1 MKKRIIYQIYYNIIN
16 TMSRRNN
23 RSSSEQTADID
34 MTPMLDIVFI
44 MLIFFIVT
52 TSFVKESGIDVN
64 RPTAQTA
71 TRKEQGN
78 IIVAIKPNG
87 DVWIDKRLVD
97 IRAVRANV
105 ARLHAEQ
112 PLGSVVIAA
121 DKETKVQHLT
131 QVMDQIRLAG
141 IMNASIATEIES
153 K

>member
-1 MKKRIIYQIYYNIIN
+1 M
-16 TMSRRNN
+16 RRRSN
-23 RSSSEQTADID
+23 RSESEQTADID

-78 IIVAIKPNG
+78 IIVAIKSNG
-87 DVWIDKRLVD
+87 DVWIDKRQVD

-105 ARLHAEQ
+105 SRLHAEQ
-112 PLGSVVIAA
+112 PLGSVIIAA
-121 DKETKVQHLT
+121 DKDTKVKALT

-141 IMNASIATEIES
+141 IMNASIATETES

>member
-1 MKKRIIYQIYYNIIN
+1 MRRTANRTSTDQI
-16 TMSRRNN
+16 S
-23 RSSSEQTADID
+23 DID

-71 TRKEQGN
+71 EKKEQGH
-78 IIVAIKPNG
+78 IIVSIKANG
-87 DVWIDKRLVD
+87 EIWIDKRAVD

-105 ARLHAEQ
+105 ARLHSEN
-112 PLGSVVIAA
+112 PLGSVIIAA
-121 DKETKVQHLT
+121 DRDTKTHALV

-141 IMNASIATEIES
+141 ITNASIATEAES

>member
-1 MKKRIIYQIYYNIIN
+1 M
-16 TMSRRNN
+16 RRRSN
-23 RSSSEQTADID
+23 RSSSEQEADID

-87 DVWIDKRLVD
+87 DVWIDKRMID
-97 IRAVRANV
+97 IRAVRANIT
-105 ARLHAEQ
+105 RLHAEQ

-121 DKETKVQHLT
+121 DRETKVKDLT

-141 IMNASIATEIES
+141 IMNASIATESES

>member
-1 MKKRIIYQIYYNIIN
+1 M
-16 TMSRRNN
+16 RRRSN
-23 RSSSEQTADID
+23 RSGSEQTADID

-78 IIVAIKPNG
+78 IIVAIKSNG
-87 DVWIDKRLVD
+87 DVWIDKRQVD

-105 ARLHAEQ
+105 SRLHAEQ

-121 DKETKVQHLT
+121 DKDTKVKALT

-141 IMNASIATEIES
+141 IMNASIATETES

>member
-1 MKKRIIYQIYYNIIN
+1 M
-16 TMSRRNN
+16 RRRSN
-23 RSSSEQTADID
+23 RSGSEQTADID

-78 IIVAIKPNG
+78 IIVAIKSNG

-105 ARLHAEQ
+105 SRLHAEQ

-121 DKETKVQHLT
+121 DKDAKVKDLT

-141 IMNASIATEIES
+141 IMNASIATETES

>member
-1 MKKRIIYQIYYNIIN
+1 M
-16 TMSRRNN
+16 RRRSN
-23 RSSSEQTADID
+23 RSNGEQTADID

-78 IIVAIKPNG
+78 IIVGIKANG

-105 ARLHAEQ
+105 SRLHAEQ
-112 PLGSVVIAA
+112 PLGAVVIAA
-121 DKETKVQHLT
+121 DKDTKVKVLT

-141 IMNASIATEIES
+141 IMNASIATETES

>member
-1 MKKRIIYQIYYNIIN
+1 
-16 TMSRRNN
+16 
-23 RSSSEQTADID
+23 
-34 MTPMLDIVFI
+34 

-78 IIVAIKPNG
+78 IIVAIKSNG

-105 ARLHAEQ
+105 SRLHAEQ

-121 DKETKVQHLT
+121 DKDAKVKDLT
-131 QVMDQIRLAG
+131 LVMDQIRLAG
-141 IMNASIATEIES
+141 IMNASIATETES

>member
-1 MKKRIIYQIYYNIIN
+1 M
-16 TMSRRNN
+16 RRRSN
-23 RSSSEQTADID
+23 RSNGEQAADID

-78 IIVAIKPNG
+78 IIVGIKANG

-105 ARLHAEQ
+105 SRLHAEQ
-112 PLGSVVIAA
+112 PLGAVVIAA
-121 DKETKVQHLT
+121 DKDTKVKVLT

-141 IMNASIATEIES
+141 IMNASIATETES

>member
-1 MKKRIIYQIYYNIIN
+1 MRRTTSRSTSDQI
-16 TMSRRNN
+16 S
-23 RSSSEQTADID
+23 DID

-71 TRKEQGN
+71 EKKEQAN
-78 IIVAIKPNG
+78 IIVSIKANG
-87 DVWIDKRLVD
+87 EIWIDKRMVD
-97 IRAVRANV
+97 VRAVRANV
-105 ARLHAEQ
+105 ARLQAEN
-112 PLGSVVIAA
+112 PLGSVIIAA
-121 DKETKVQHLT
+121 DRDTKTHVLV

-141 IMNASIATEIES
+141 ITNAAIATETES

>member
-1 MKKRIIYQIYYNIIN
+1 M
-16 TMSRRNN
+16 RR
-23 RSSSEQTADID
+23 RSKHTHNEQSADID

-78 IIVAIKPNG
+78 IIVGIKANG

-105 ARLHAEQ
+105 SRLHAEQ
-112 PLGSVVIAA
+112 PMGSVVIAA
-121 DKETKVQHLT
+121 DKDTKVQVLT

-153 K
+153 Q

>member
-1 MKKRIIYQIYYNIIN
+1 M
-16 TMSRRNN
+16 RRRHHHDSQN
-23 RSSSEQTADID
+23 SADID

-52 TSFVKESGIDVN
+52 TSFVKESGIEIN

-71 TRKEQGN
+71 TRIEQGN
-78 IIVAIKPNG
+78 IIVAIRANG
-87 DVWIDKRLVD
+87 DIWINKRQVD

-121 DKETKVQHLT
+121 DKNTKVDVLT

-141 IMNASIATEIES
+141 IMNASIATEVDAQ
-153 K
+153 

>member
-1 MKKRIIYQIYYNIIN
+1 M
-16 TMSRRNN
+16 RRKSN
-23 RSSSEQTADID
+23 RLNDEQAADID

-78 IIVAIKPNG
+78 IIVAIKENG

-105 ARLHAEQ
+105 SRLHAEQ

-121 DKETKVQHLT
+121 DKETRVKVLT
-131 QVMDQIRLAG
+131 QVMDQVRLAG
-141 IMNASIATEIES
+141 IMNASIATETES

>member
-1 MKKRIIYQIYYNIIN
+1 MRRRINF
-16 TMSRRNN
+16 
-23 RSSSEQTADID
+23 SSTEQAADID

-71 TRKEQGN
+71 TRKEKGN
-78 IIVAIKPNG
+78 LIVAIKPNG

-105 ARLHAEQ
+105 SRLHAEQ
-112 PLGSVVIAA
+112 PLGAVVIAA
-121 DKETKVQHLT
+121 DKETKVKDLT

-141 IMNASIATEIES
+141 IMNASIATDAES

>member
-1 MKKRIIYQIYYNIIN
+1 MRRTANRATNDQI
-16 TMSRRNN
+16 S
-23 RSSSEQTADID
+23 DID

-71 TRKEQGN
+71 EKKEQGH
-78 IIVAIKPNG
+78 IIVSIKANG
-87 DVWIDKRLVD
+87 EIWIDKRAVD

-105 ARLHAEQ
+105 SRLHAEN
-112 PLGSVVIAA
+112 PLGSVIIAA
-121 DKETKVQHLT
+121 DRDTKTHVLV

-141 IMNASIATEIES
+141 ITNASIATEAES